1 MWLLFG
7 GKFDNTFL
15 HLLLLSHHLFINSFI
30 PFYTH
35 IPTFQLYLTL
45 WNPMDCSP
53 PGSSVHGIFQATIL
67 KWVAMPSSR
76 GSSWPRDWIQ
86 VSYVSSLAGGFFTTS
101 ATWKVLLH
109 IFLQNVKHCFP
120 LLLKIFV
127 KSLVVFLISIS
138 FLIFNISFLLLT
150 LGFVPSFSNPFRWWV
165 RLFELFLVSWGRLVL
180 L

>member
-7 GKFDNTFL
+7 RKFDNTFL

-86 VSYVSSLAGGFFTTS
+86 VSYVSCISRQVLYHWHHLGLAPTYSLISYLDAF
-101 ATWKVLLH
+101 LLQRRSWLKSKL
-109 IFLQNVKHCFP
+109 FLQFKSVPLLSSMPCPPFYP
-120 LLLKIFV
+120 LLLANEHPGSEKEAPPLS
-127 KSLVVFLISIS
+127 SLPLCF
-138 FLIFNISFLLLT
+138 
-150 LGFVPSFSNPFRWWV
+150 
-165 RLFELFLVSWGRLVL
+165 
-180 L
+180 